1 MKKNILYLGDSPL
14 GGASTYLYCV
24 LRYLGHTVIHLDPAQ
39 KLTPK
44 IIKKSNPHLI
54 ILSDYPHHN
63 LKSCTGLIQKKVEE
77 GGVGLLMVGG
87 WGSFQGG
94 GYRNTQIA
102 SLLPVK
108 IKAGDDRLNY
118 SPGLRVV
125 PTNKDSLWRPLEFR
139 NGPMIC
145 GLNKVVPKRFS
156 LVELEARALHF
167 NKSTAVSLS
176 QKKEPLLVTSR
187 AGKGRVACFMTDFA
201 PHWAGGLLDW
211 GSKRILIR
219 NRQKRLVVEVGN
231 SYIKLIQQI
240 VSKCIQKDKTS

>member
-1 MKKNILYLGDSPL
+1 MLGAARIATTRRFTLPPHFAWRQVGHVTAILRSATDTRR
-14 GGASTYLYCV
+14 TYT
-24 LRYLGHTVIHLDPAQ
+24 R
-39 KLTPK
+39 
-44 IIKKSNPHLI
+44 
-54 ILSDYPHHN
+54 
-63 LKSCTGLIQKKVEE
+63 
-77 GGVGLLMVGG
+77 
-87 WGSFQGG
+87 F
-94 GYRNTQIA
+94 
-102 SLLPVK
+102 
-108 IKAGDDRLNY
+108 
-118 SPGLRVV
+118 V

-167 NKSTAVSLS
+167 NKNTAVSLS

-187 AGKGRVACFMTDFA
+187 AGKGKVACFMTDFA